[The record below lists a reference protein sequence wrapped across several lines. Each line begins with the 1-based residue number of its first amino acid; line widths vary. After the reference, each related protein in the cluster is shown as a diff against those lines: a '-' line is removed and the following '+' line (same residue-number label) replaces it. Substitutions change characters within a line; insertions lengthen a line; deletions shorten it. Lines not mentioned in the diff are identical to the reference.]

1 MTGAEHL
8 LVFAHL
14 DGKWTQ
20 CGRLAISEKADG
32 QESSTFEYDEGY
44 LALESRVELDPVS
57 LSLRAEHR
65 VRSGLRLPK
74 NALPLFGAFRDAS
87 PDAFGRRVIES
98 RLCAQLNGLP
108 EAQYLLNAGPHR
120 IGALDFRL
128 ESSTKLSPQID
139 ESFDLEE
146 LGEAA
151 ACIDD
156 NLAVPRALQAIFTQ
170 GAGLGGARPKA
181 SVRDE
186 QGLLWVAKFPTK
198 NDAFDVASIECAT
211 LTLAAK
217 TGVHVPEVKTVAVG
231 GRRVFMSRRFDRF
244 WAPPGSS
251 KSHALR
257 QAPYSAGLGAKWVEH
272 HVFYVSALTMSG
284 RDEGDSRLASYA
296 DIAAAGL
303 NRSRTVI
310 GADDAAQIYKRMLID
325 IFVSNDDGHLR
336 NTGYIYNDAFQ
347 TWQLSPCFDVVP
359 RPSLAFERFLHL
371 QVGEHG
377 RAATLD
383 NAFSW
388 HQEFLLSEKHAYEC
402 IAEAW
407 NVVRDWRQHFEDSG
421 VHASDIEK
429 VAPAFR
435 SIDDIASPELRRRLP

>member
-32 QESSTFEYDEGY
+32 QVSSTFEYDEGY

-108 EAQYLLNAGPHR
+108 EARYLLNAGPHR
-120 IGALDFRL
+120 VGALDFRL
-128 ESSTKLSPQID
+128 ESSTKLSAQID

-156 NLAVPRALQAIFTQ
+156 NLAVPHALRAIFTQ

-186 QGLLWVAKFPTK
+186 QGLMWVAKFPTK
-198 NDAFDVASIECAT
+198 NDSFDVASVECAT
-211 LTLAAK
+211 LKLASK
-217 TGVHVPEVKTVAVG
+217 TGVHVPAVKTVAV
-231 GRRVFMSRRFDRF
+231 RDRNVFLSQRFDRF

-251 KSHALR
+251 KSHGSVQER
-257 QAPYSAGLGAKWVEH
+257 YVAGPGHRTVEH
-272 HVFYVSALTMSG
+272 RAFYVSALSMTG
-284 RDEGDSRLASYA
+284 CNEFDSRHASYA
-296 DIAAAGL
+296 DVAAAGL

-359 RPSLAFERFLHL
+359 RPSFAFERFLHL

-388 HQEFLLSEKHAYEC
+388 HQKFWLSEELACRY
-402 IAEAW
+402 ISEAW
-407 NVVRDWRQHFEDSG
+407 HVVQHWRQHFEDSG